1 MPNSTSANGVYAY
14 SGTSTFPANTYGASN
29 YWVDVMYAIPLPGQ
43 VTNVVAA
50 ERGQTSADVS
60 WTAPASGGPVTG
72 YPITPYIGTTAQ
84 TPTTITGTGTATT
97 VTGLTTGTTY
107 TFTVQALNAN
117 GAGLASAQSNPVTPV
132 VPVVPSKPTN
142 VTVRPADESVQ
153 VGWTAP
159 DSDGDSPLTGYT
171 VTPYI
176 GAAAQTAV
184 QVGPS
189 ATSTTIADLDN
200 GVDYTF
206 RVVARNAVGSSA
218 PSTASAVVTPRM
230 TLFDFAT
237 PGTPDAGDSNA
248 VELGVKFRADVDGQ
262 VTGLRFYKAAA
273 NTGTHVGTLW
283 SAAGGVLRQA
293 TFTNE
298 SASGWQHVVFSS
310 PVAVTAGTTYVA
322 SYYAPNGHY
331 SAVSG
336 AFSNAVDNGPLRGL
350 ADSTSSNGVFRYGS
364 TGFPTNTYNAA
375 NYYVDVLFQPPGAP
389 GAATGVSATAAP
401 AAAQVSWTAPSSG
414 GAPTSYTVTPFIGS
428 TAQTPVTVTGT
439 PPATSRTVSGLTPG
453 TAYTFTVRAA
463 NASGSGPVVRG
474 VERRHAARRGRAGRP
489 DRGLRAGRHEVGRG
503 GLDGAG
509 RRRRQQ
515 RSAATRSRRTSAR
528 PRRRRSRSAAR
539 STSTRVTGLTNG
551 TSYTFRVTAANANGA
566 GPASAA
572 SAAAI
577 PRDSIF
583 DLATPGIVDAG
594 EGNALNLGVKFRA
607 DVDGSI
613 TGLRFYK
620 AAANTGTHVG
630 TLWSTGGTVLRQ
642 ATFTNESASGWQTVT
657 FASPVAITAGTTYVA
672 SYLAPNGHY
681 SVTSAAFSGGTGV
694 ANGPLLA
701 LGDSTS
707 ANGVYAYSST
717 SVLPGSSWN
726 ATNYWVDVLFAAGV

>member
-1 MPNSTSANGVYAY
+1 MTAGTTYIASYFAPSGHYSATGGGFSGATVENGPLHAVPNSTSANGVYAY
-14 SGTSTFPANTYGASN
+14 SGTSTFPGNTYGASN

-60 WTAPASGGPVTG
+60 WSAPASGGPVSG
-72 YPITPYIGTTAQ
+72 YRITPYVGATAQ
-84 TPTTITGTGTATT
+84 TADDDRRPATAKS

-117 GAGLASAQSNPVTPV
+117 GAGPASAQSNPVTPV
-132 VPVVPSKPTN
+132 VPVVPSAPTE
-142 VTVRPADESVQ
+142 RAGAAGDESVQ
-153 VGWTAP
+153 VSWTAP
-159 DSDGDSPLTGYT
+159 DSDGDSPITGYT

-189 ATSTTIADLDN
+189 ATSTTIAGLDN

-273 NTGTHVGTLW
+273 NTGTHVGTPVERGRR
-283 SAAGGVLRQA
+283 ALRQA

-331 SAVSG
+331 SAVTG

-364 TGFPTNTYNAA
+364 TGRSRPTPTTRRTTASTCCSSRPA
-375 NYYVDVLFQPPGAP
+375 RRARRPASAP
-389 GAATGVSATAAP
+389 
-401 AAAQVSWTAPSSG
+401 
-414 GAPTSYTVTPFIGS
+414 
-428 TAQTPVTVTGT
+428 
-439 PPATSRTVSGLTPG
+439 PPARPPRTCRGPRR
-453 TAYTFTVRAA
+453 RA
-463 NASGSGPVVRG
+463 
-474 VERRHAARRGRAGRP
+474 AARRRP
-489 DRGLRAGRHEVGRG
+489 
-503 GLDGAG
+503 
-509 RRRRQQ
+509 
-515 RSAATRSRRTSAR
+515 TRSRRTSAR
-528 PRRRRSRSAAR
+528 PRRRR
-539 STSTRVTGLTNG
+539 
-551 TSYTFRVTAANANGA
+551 
-566 GPASAA
+566 
-572 SAAAI
+572 
-577 PRDSIF
+577 
-583 DLATPGIVDAG
+583 
-594 EGNALNLGVKFRA
+594 
-607 DVDGSI
+607 
-613 TGLRFYK
+613 
-620 AAANTGTHVG
+620 
-630 TLWSTGGTVLRQ
+630 
-642 ATFTNESASGWQTVT
+642 
-657 FASPVAITAGTTYVA
+657 
-672 SYLAPNGHY
+672 
-681 SVTSAAFSGGTGV
+681 
-694 ANGPLLA
+694 
-701 LGDSTS
+701 
-707 ANGVYAYSST
+707 
-717 SVLPGSSWN
+717 
-726 ATNYWVDVLFAAGV
+726 